1 MNATGKFV
9 WLGLGI
15 FLGIGIAA
23 AIGVMVVDLLIPWE
37 DICPILG
44 PAQRLAE
51 VGAVLI
57 AELQSWLA
65 KAESLLQTGSSNEA
79 SEEARTGLGSLLD
92 RAGEIAGG
100 VQGTAIDI
108 VTAPLQSLIDLAQD
122 MLKSI
127 QETVDTALD
136 VTATAQELG
145 CE

>member
-51 VGAVLI
+51 IGTGLI

-65 KAESLLQTGSSNEA
+65 KAESLLQTGSSNES
-79 SEEARTGLGSLLD
+79 SEEARTGLGGILD
-92 RAGEIAGG
+92 RAGEIAGD
-100 VQGTAIDI
+100 VRDSAVDI
-108 VTAPLQSLIDLAQD
+108 VTAPLRALIDLG
-122 MLKSI
+122 
-127 QETVDTALD
+127 QEVLRAVQEAVDAARN
-136 VTATAQELG
+136 VIATIDEAR

>member
-1 MNATGKFV
+1 M
-9 WLGLGI
+9 
-15 FLGIGIAA
+15 
-23 AIGVMVVDLLIPWE
+23 LIPWE
-37 DICPILG
+37 DICPVLG

-51 VGAVLI
+51 VGAGLI

-92 RAGEIAGG
+92 RAGEIAGDARDRA
-100 VQGTAIDI
+100 VDI

-122 MLKSI
+122 MLNSI
-127 QETVDTALD
+127 QETVDAALD
-136 VTATAQELG
+136 VTATAEELG